1 MREGA
6 LVASCHCR
14 RASIRFPRKP
24 DYVNHCNCSLCAALG
39 WQGIYFASDELEID
53 GEFDSYV
60 RSDMAEPTLRVH
72 RCATCG
78 TATHWTPLGE
88 PPYERMGVNARL
100 VDPAALEGSEV
111 RDIDGRSWPQ

>member
-24 DYVNHCNCSLCAALG
+24 DYVNHCNCS
-39 WQGIYFASDELEID
+39 
-53 GEFDSYV
+53 V
-60 RSDMAEPTLRVH
+60 
-72 RCATCG
+72 
-78 TATHWTPLGE
+78 
-88 PPYERMGVNARL
+88 
-100 VDPAALEGSEV
+100 EV